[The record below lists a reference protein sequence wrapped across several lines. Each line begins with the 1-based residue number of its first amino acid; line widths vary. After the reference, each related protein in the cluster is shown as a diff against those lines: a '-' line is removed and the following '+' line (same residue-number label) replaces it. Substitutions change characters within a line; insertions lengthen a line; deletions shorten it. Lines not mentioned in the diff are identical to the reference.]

1 MKPLFLDV
9 ELLELVSP
17 KCLSFYNF
25 LGLRTSMLYFSM
37 IMYHLENMT
46 SLSFL
51 AGFFFLIAK
60 QNGINQKFYN

>member
-17 KCLSFYNF
+17 KCLGFYNF
-25 LGLRTSMLYFSM
+25 LGLRTSMLYFSV

-51 AGFFFLIAK
+51 AGFFF
-60 QNGINQKFYN
+60 